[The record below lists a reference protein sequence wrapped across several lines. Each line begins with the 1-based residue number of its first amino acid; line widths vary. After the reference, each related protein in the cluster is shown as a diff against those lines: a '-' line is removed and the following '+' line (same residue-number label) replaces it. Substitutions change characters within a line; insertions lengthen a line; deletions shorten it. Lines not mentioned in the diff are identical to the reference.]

1 LQNINTALYMN
12 DKNII
17 NTNTINNINTNDNH
31 NSDHTKT
38 CKKRILISRYQE
50 ILNPDFGTIQKSSTY
65 NTVSAA
71 QIIKS
76 RLIKPKSD
84 ENKFLTCKTP
94 NSRTPISYPN
104 ITTFKLQPFSVKKI
118 CKKNCQNN

>member
-1 LQNINTALYMN
+1 MN
-12 DKNII
+12 DRNII
-17 NTNTINNINTNDNH
+17 NTNTTNNINTNDNH

-38 CKKRILISRYQE
+38 CKKRILVSRYQE

-94 NSRTPISYPN
+94 NPRTPISYPN